1 MNLIRH
7 NFLQHGLVQPPRN
20 PTNKKQGGPLP
31 VLNRVKWSDKLV
43 TGLATPVSG
52 VVTPL
57 CSCVVCRFFQNN
69 SQEVFMR
76 QLLLALAN
84 WIGVLDFLKTFWNR
98 RFDGIIALQGNLIQ
112 ICICFWF
119 LIVKEE
125 QVCYIQVLGGGF
137 KYFFSTLPGGMI
149 QFD

>member
-57 CSCVVCRFFQNN
+57 CSCVECRFFQNN

-84 WIGVLDFLKTFWNR
+84 WIGVLDFLTTFWNR
-98 RFDGIIALQGNLIQ
+98 GFDGIIARQSYTDLQMFLVFDSEGRTGMLYSSTRWWFQISFFFNPTWGNDPI
-112 ICICFWF
+112 
-119 LIVKEE
+119 
-125 QVCYIQVLGGGF
+125 
-137 KYFFSTLPGGMI
+137 
-149 QFD
+149 